1 MLSLLDDSFQSASAP
16 LSNQRTV
23 EGAASQK
30 ESSSSRS
37 RRSTRTATTEA
48 PQPTMFV
55 LILDVLAILLDSL
68 SKSYRKGAAMAH
80 RQQKQNTCIAFNPSS
95 ATNYIVLLTGL
106 ESSSTRHSSDARYP
120 SERFVTSR
128 ADSSEQG
135 EGLFSICLLEEVLQ
149 HVGRVWSNL
158 AGRTTSELLLEVLL
172 SLLPVA
178 RILLSICRQADQQAE
193 SSSAAVLSLR
203 GAVEATV
210 LTLFEGFPFQC
221 TELSV
226 AVPGSSRAAHCRQ
239 VVDQLNVC
247 LCEAAFVH
255 ISSLDEACGAAA
267 HIIDLRDIASG
278 YLLGRVRSFIDSV
291 SSLAGEVTDPVR
303 MAETERGVA
312 ASVFESLR
320 RMVSRNTVRC
330 LADLIQMLSELF
342 DAFDKILS
350 PHELRSVSFLIKYSV
365 ECLRSIVERVELEL
379 GHDLEESLF
388 SSLLLTVCS
397 AGTLVLNTHWDHGT
411 QLSALTDC
419 LASLSR
425 GRVFSA
431 SMSPD
436 VVEANGRAAAAF
448 FRSFW
453 TAPSSSSLLPST
465 STPNEHTL
473 LSGFAR
479 CDKAAKLRLLDAFLY
494 IPFVD
499 LASVCDLIF
508 KSLTTSFDDLSLAT
522 YFLRLLYERYLHDY
536 LFYDDV
542 LTRSISLPYLTLT
555 YCRRLSLSVSE
566 YVNLLL
572 SNVQKYCVHRGGIAS
587 CREAVE
593 ELSGRW
599 LSHEVAHLL
608 CSISSSQSLERLAML
623 MTPAMQQ
630 WSEMVDRADYEA
642 IHGPAGVVDVA
653 FLYGKLAILVI
664 MQHLLRPWVERRDGS
679 INKSTYSM
687 ANCLCVGPNLQLPF
701 RFTSEVFVSIIWCLI
716 VRQEGN
722 IDEGIEEAVMGFIAA
737 GISPRVFTG
746 SPDSG
751 STTTT
756 EYLFF
761 LNFLTGLDLVNSN
774 EEYFIAKMRYLHRI
788 LTHRRFEQD
797 ILVTQKAALVAVMDA
812 ALHSEAFRPN
822 RGPDSANTVKLMNNL
837 MQDVIALF

>member
-23 EGAASQK
+23 EGAAPQK

-68 SKSYRKGAAMAH
+68 SKSGRKGAAKVH
-80 RQQKQNTCIAFNPSS
+80 RQQKQDTCIAFNPSS
-95 ATNYIVLLTGL
+95 ATNYIVMLTGL
-106 ESSSTRHSSDARYP
+106 ESSFTRHSSDTRYP

-128 ADSSEQG
+128 ADRSDQG
-135 EGLFSICLLEEVLQ
+135 EALFSVCLLEEVLQ

-178 RILLSICRQADQQAE
+178 RILLSICRQADHQAE
-193 SSSAAVLSLR
+193 SSSAAVPSLR

-210 LTLFEGFPFQC
+210 LALFEGFPFQC

-255 ISSLDEACGAAA
+255 ISSLEEACGAAA
-267 HIIDLRDIASG
+267 HIIELRDIASG
-278 YLLGRVRSFIDSV
+278 YLLGRVRNFIDSV
-291 SSLAGEVTDPVR
+291 SSLAGEAADPVR

-342 DAFDKILS
+342 DAFEKIPS
-350 PHELRSVSFLIKYSV
+350 PQELRSVSFLIKYSV
-365 ECLRSIVERVELEL
+365 ECLRAIVERVELEL
-379 GHDLEESLF
+379 EERVDLEESLF

-411 QLSALTDC
+411 QLSALVDC

-431 SMSPD
+431 SMNPD

-508 KSLTTSFDDLSLAT
+508 KSLTTSFDDLSLAS
-522 YFLRLLYERYLHDY
+522 YFLRLLYERY
-536 LFYDDV
+536 
-542 LTRSISLPYLTLT
+542 SIYMIIFCMTVSSRGAYRCHTSPSL
-555 YCRRLSLSVSE
+555 
-566 YVNLLL
+566 
-572 SNVQKYCVHRGGIAS
+572 
-587 CREAVE
+587 
-593 ELSGRW
+593 
-599 LSHEVAHLL
+599 
-608 CSISSSQSLERLAML
+608 
-623 MTPAMQQ
+623 
-630 WSEMVDRADYEA
+630 
-642 IHGPAGVVDVA
+642 
-653 FLYGKLAILVI
+653 
-664 MQHLLRPWVERRDGS
+664 
-679 INKSTYSM
+679 
-687 ANCLCVGPNLQLPF
+687 
-701 RFTSEVFVSIIWCLI
+701 
-716 VRQEGN
+716 
-722 IDEGIEEAVMGFIAA
+722 
-737 GISPRVFTG
+737 
-746 SPDSG
+746 
-751 STTTT
+751 
-756 EYLFF
+756 
-761 LNFLTGLDLVNSN
+761 
-774 EEYFIAKMRYLHRI
+774 
-788 LTHRRFEQD
+788 
-797 ILVTQKAALVAVMDA
+797 
-812 ALHSEAFRPN
+812 
-822 RGPDSANTVKLMNNL
+822 
-837 MQDVIALF
+837 

>member
-16 LSNQRTV
+16 MSNQRTV
-23 EGAASQK
+23 EGAAPQK

-37 RRSTRTATTEA
+37 RRSTRTAATEA

-68 SKSYRKGAAMAH
+68 SKSGRNGAAKVH
-80 RQQKQNTCIAFNPSS
+80 QQQKQDTCIAFNPSS
-95 ATNYIVLLTGL
+95 ATNYIVLLAGL
-106 ESSSTRHSSDARYP
+106 ESSSTTHSSDTRYP

-135 EGLFSICLLEEVLQ
+135 EGLFSVCLLEEVLQ
-149 HVGRVWSNL
+149 HVGRVWGNL
-158 AGRTTSELLLEVLL
+158 AGRSTSELLLEVLL
-172 SLLPVA
+172 SLVPVA
-178 RILLSICRQADQQAE
+178 RILLSICRQADHQAE
-193 SSSAAVLSLR
+193 SSSASTVPSLR

-210 LTLFEGFPFQC
+210 LALFEGFPFQC

-255 ISSLDEACGAAA
+255 ISSLDETCGAAA
-267 HIIDLRDIASG
+267 HIIELRDIASG
-278 YLLGRVRSFIDSV
+278 YLLGRVRNFIDSV
-291 SSLAGEVTDPVR
+291 SSLSGEAADPVR

-342 DAFDKILS
+342 DAFDKIPS
-350 PHELRSVSFLIKYSV
+350 PQELRSVSFLIKYSV
-365 ECLRSIVERVELEL
+365 ECLRAIVERVELEL

-397 AGTLVLNTHWDHGT
+397 AGTLVLNTHWEHGT
-411 QLSALTDC
+411 QLSALVDC

-436 VVEANGRAAAAF
+436 VVETNGRAAAAF

-453 TAPSSSSLLPST
+453 TAPSSSSLLSST

-499 LASVCDLIF
+499 MVSVCDLIF
-508 KSLTTSFDDLSLAT
+508 KSLTTSFDDLSLAS
-522 YFLRLLYERYLHDY
+522 YFLRLLFERYLHGY
-536 LFYDDV
+536 LLYNDV
-542 LTRSISLPYLTLT
+542 LTRSISLPYVTLT
-555 YCRRLSLSVSE
+555 VGGSPSACPSSCTCCCLTCRSTVSIE
-566 YVNLLL
+566 GA
-572 SNVQKYCVHRGGIAS
+572 SHRA
-587 CREAVE
+587 
-593 ELSGRW
+593 
-599 LSHEVAHLL
+599 
-608 CSISSSQSLERLAML
+608 ERL
-623 MTPAMQQ
+623 
-630 WSEMVDRADYEA
+630 
-642 IHGPAGVVDVA
+642 
-653 FLYGKLAILVI
+653 
-664 MQHLLRPWVERRDGS
+664 
-679 INKSTYSM
+679 
-687 ANCLCVGPNLQLPF
+687 
-701 RFTSEVFVSIIWCLI
+701 
-716 VRQEGN
+716 
-722 IDEGIEEAVMGFIAA
+722 
-737 GISPRVFTG
+737 
-746 SPDSG
+746 
-751 STTTT
+751 
-756 EYLFF
+756 
-761 LNFLTGLDLVNSN
+761 
-774 EEYFIAKMRYLHRI
+774 
-788 LTHRRFEQD
+788 
-797 ILVTQKAALVAVMDA
+797 
-812 ALHSEAFRPN
+812 
-822 RGPDSANTVKLMNNL
+822 
-837 MQDVIALF
+837 